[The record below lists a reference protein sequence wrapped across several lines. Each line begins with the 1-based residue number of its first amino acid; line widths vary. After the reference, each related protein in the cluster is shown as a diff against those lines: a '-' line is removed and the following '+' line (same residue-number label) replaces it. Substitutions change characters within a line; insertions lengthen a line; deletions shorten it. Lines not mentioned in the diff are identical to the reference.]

1 MLEDDVKVGK
11 AKTSVGIVSCGAL
24 AREILHLQKQLGGDH
39 WQLKFLPAALHNR
52 PAEIPAAVD
61 DALSEMAADC
71 DQLYVGYADCGTA
84 GKLDPVIEKHGATR
98 LEGAHCYA
106 FFLGL
111 DEFDVVHDNEP
122 GTFYLT
128 DYLVRQFDTLVYKSL
143 GLDRHP
149 ELRDA
154 YFGNYTRLMYLRQA
168 NDPKLNEKAL
178 HAAMKLGLRLEI
190 RDTGYGELEPFLSKA
205 N

>member
-1 MLEDDVKVGK
+1 MLNQNAK
-11 AKTSVGIVSCGAL
+11 AKHEKFSVGIVSCGAL

-52 PAEIPAAVD
+52 PIDIPAAVD
-61 DALSEMAADC
+61 EALVELAPQC
-71 DQLYVGYADCGTA
+71 DQLLVGYADCGTA
-84 GKLDPVIEKHGATR
+84 GKLDPVIEKYGATR

-111 DEFDVVHDNEP
+111 DEFDVVHDLEP

-128 DYLVRQFDTLVYKSL
+128 DYLVRQFDTLVFKSL

-154 YFGNYTRLMYLRQA
+154 YFGNYTRLMYLRQS
-168 NDPKLNEKAL
+168 NDAKLNEKAL
-178 HAAMKLGLRLEI
+178 HAAMRLGLRLEI
-190 RDTGYGELEPFLSKA
+190 RDTGYGELEPFLNKVS
-205 N
+205 

>member
-1 MLEDDVKVGK
+1 MLEDNVKLSGEK
-11 AKTSVGIVSCGAL
+11 KRVGIVSCGAL

-39 WQLKFLPAALHNR
+39 WQLKFLPAALHTR
-52 PAEIPAAVD
+52 PADIPAAVD
-61 DALSEMAADC
+61 EALTEMAPHC
-71 DQLYVGYADCGTA
+71 DQLLVGYADCGTA

-111 DEFDVVHDNEP
+111 DEFDVVHDHEP

-154 YFGNYTRLMYLRQA
+154 YFGNYTRLMYLRQTH
-168 NDPKLNEKAL
+168 DPKLHEKAL
-178 HAAMKLGLRLEI
+178 HAAMRLGLRLEI
-190 RDTGYGELEPFLSKA
+190 RDTGYGELEPFLEKVS
-205 N
+205 